1 MAALLARDNLLV
13 SISPAHRT
21 GLRPKDGMFAVV
33 RAKHWDDFFHG
44 SRAP

>member
-13 SISPAHRT
+13 SISPMHRT
-21 GLRPKDGMFAVV
+21 GLRPKDDTLAVV
-33 RAKHWDDFFHG
+33 RVKLWNDSLYS